1 MVGFSDEDLAKH
13 TEFFKPHVIPNP
25 KSYFM
30 YDSSHEPDDWFEPVQ
45 IWEVLCAD
53 LSLSPVHKAAIG
65 MVSFFVE
72 FLDSKKIVKI
82 YFVDTGGS

>member
-1 MVGFSDEDLAKH
+1 MKFFSTGFSDEDLLNH
-13 TEFFKPHVIPNP
+13 TEFFKPHVIQNP
-25 KSYFM
+25 KSYYM

-65 MVSFFVE
+65 
-72 FLDSKKIVKI
+72 IVCFI
-82 YFVDTGGS
+82 VVIN